1 MNAIFHSRV
10 GRVGGFS
17 IVELVVSVAIL
28 GVLASVA
35 MPVIQ
40 TSITRDKEYQL
51 RIALRDIRTAID
63 AYKQATASGII
74 SLGETKSG
82 YPPSLTELSGG
93 VPTIATPVKQVYFLR
108 SIPRDP
114 FFPDQSAP
122 ALSTWGLRSFESP
135 PDNPAPGNDV
145 FDVYSTSTKAGL
157 NGIPYNQW

>member
-1 MNAIFHSRV
+1 MSATFHPRFSRAA
-10 GRVGGFS
+10 GFS

-51 RIALRDIRTAID
+51 RVALRDIRTAID
-63 AYKQATASGII
+63 AYKQASANGVIQVTTGQ
-74 SLGETKSG
+74 SG

-93 VPTIATPVKQVYFLR
+93 VPTVATPVKQVYFLR
-108 SIPRDP
+108 SVPRDP
-114 FFPDQSAP
+114 FYPDQSAP
-122 ALSTWGLRSFESP
+122 ALSTWGLRSYESP
-135 PDNPAPGNDV
+135 ADNPAPGNDV